1 MRSLLCAIAAVRAR
15 LKRLAAPAIYAPCT
29 RAPWRIALQAR
40 RACILAHLAPSA
52 KKLGRGG
59 FAAAASDNMILL
71 QILVDI
77 SQGKYDA
84 SSVKEKQQLA
94 RVASVVK
101 DSFFLSHLWTLD
113 SDHITCDKAAV
124 DIRSAVKECLDHAN
138 ILTYEYRQ
146 KVIVQMDRNVQV
158 FQCAQNLLEASR
170 SIMREEREGK
180 AESAMV
186 RAEAALAKAELR
198 VTEAES
204 ALFKVK
210 MRIHEKHH
218 CDYMESGDDYGER
231 ERNYRKRA
239 REGDEDAAAYFAE
252 RAAILAGKFDAR
264 FEATM
269 MDTSLLE

>member
-1 MRSLLCAIAAVRAR
+1 
-15 LKRLAAPAIYAPCT
+15 
-29 RAPWRIALQAR
+29 
-40 RACILAHLAPSA
+40 
-52 KKLGRGG
+52 
-59 FAAAASDNMILL
+59 MILL
-71 QILVDI
+71 QFLVEL

-84 SSVKEKQQLA
+84 SSVKDKRQLA

-101 DSFFLSHLWTLD
+101 ECFFVADQRTYD
-113 SDHITCDKAAV
+113 SDHVPCDKAAA
-124 DIRSAVKECLDHAN
+124 IRDLVRECLGHAN
-138 ILTYEYRQ
+138 IMTCEYRE
-146 KVIVQMDRNVQV
+146 KVIVQMDRNIQV
-158 FQCAQNLLEASR
+158 MQMYQDQIALSR

-218 CDYMESGDDYGER
+218 CEYMESGGNYEES

-252 RAAILAGKFDAR
+252 RDSILAGKFNAR
-264 FEATM
+264 FGATM

>member
-1 MRSLLCAIAAVRAR
+1 
-15 LKRLAAPAIYAPCT
+15 
-29 RAPWRIALQAR
+29 
-40 RACILAHLAPSA
+40 
-52 KKLGRGG
+52 
-59 FAAAASDNMILL
+59 MILL

-101 DSFFLSHLWTLD
+101 ESFFLSHLWTLD

-124 DIRSAVKECLDHAN
+124 DIRSTVKELLDQASK
-138 ILTYEYRQ
+138 LTYEYRE
-146 KVIVQMDRNVQV
+146 KFIVQMDRNVQV
-158 FQCAQNLLEASR
+158 FQSCQNLLEVSR

-204 ALFKVK
+204 ALLKVK

-218 CDYMESGDDYGER
+218 CEYMESGDYEER